1 MTILH
6 RNLTDIRV
14 IDLEF
19 ADKIPLRNEICDN
32 LLKNLTG
39 VSKILLQT
47 EIGLKMN
54 GTYSV
59 EMSNMQQFSVI
70 SGFYRGPL

>member
-1 MTILH
+1 M
-6 RNLTDIRV
+6 NLRT
-14 IDLEF
+14 
-19 ADKIPLRNEICDN
+19 KSPLRNEIFDN

-39 VSKILLQT
+39 ASKILLQT

-59 EMSNMQQFSVI
+59 KMTNMQQFSVI